1 MKGTEGLFGP
11 RSEATVTMMSKE
23 VTALLDTGSETSI
36 IPITLFRKVRQQG
49 VDLDEY
55 VETIPMAKAVVR
67 NASGAA
73 MNFLGAVR
81 MHVTLNNETRPVSF
95 YIGKGMGEV
104 VILGTNALEQF
115 HIRLVSEGNSNQQ
128 ESGAVVKERAFIP
141 PHSSN
146 TVELLTKEKPGD
158 YFLCSKD
165 PCIASGICTVKDNGT
180 ATVSVLN
187 RSNEAKVL
195 RRGDVVGSW
204 SNEEWIPTQGWETGT
219 DMLEGGTREEIDD
232 QKRATEAIAAARPED
247 ADNSALL
254 IFFVCPGAG
263 RRSNGHEIE
272 DYGCSVRDLTFADV
286 VPCELDPVVRSLKFS
301 SIFSLAQMISIY
313 ENEVDVDKKRY
324 LMRTPSYNFVTIS
337 GVEKAYTF
345 FKRHCE
351 HLLKTLLRHDGSNI
365 AIIAKDAVDMELA
378 QLNDLTN
385 TGIRY
390 AMTHSWEEISIEGP
404 KKQTLIMVPNG
415 VRGCARVLR
424 AEDNVTISAYRD
436 LRNAAT
442 TVRDHKDVGVCIF
455 VTPTSEKPYDAAEWQ
470 ALAMTMTKVAR
481 CGGKLLLVSG
491 PRGEQ
496 AWEKNR
502 SDAHSMF
509 EVIRSAATAVK
520 GNVVSLFSTVPSMT
534 EPLACLGESNR
545 PSEVAV
551 YPAQSTKAYFKALQ
565 DFLAPHVRG
574 RLYELLSEPVPR
586 KAAYKDKRR
595 ILH

>member
-1 MKGTEGLFGP
+1 
-11 RSEATVTMMSKE
+11 
-23 VTALLDTGSETSI
+23 
-36 IPITLFRKVRQQG
+36 
-49 VDLDEY
+49 
-55 VETIPMAKAVVR
+55 
-67 NASGAA
+67 
-73 MNFLGAVR
+73 
-81 MHVTLNNETRPVSF
+81 
-95 YIGKGMGEV
+95 
-104 VILGTNALEQF
+104 
-115 HIRLVSEGNSNQQ
+115 
-128 ESGAVVKERAFIP
+128 
-141 PHSSN
+141 
-146 TVELLTKEKPGD
+146 
-158 YFLCSKD
+158 
-165 PCIASGICTVKDNGT
+165 
-180 ATVSVLN
+180 
-187 RSNEAKVL
+187 
-195 RRGDVVGSW
+195 
-204 SNEEWIPTQGWETGT
+204 
-219 DMLEGGTREEIDD
+219 
-232 QKRATEAIAAARPED
+232 
-247 ADNSALL
+247 
-254 IFFVCPGAG
+254 
-263 RRSNGHEIE
+263 
-272 DYGCSVRDLTFADV
+272 
-286 VPCELDPVVRSLKFS
+286 
-301 SIFSLAQMISIY
+301 
-313 ENEVDVDKKRY
+313 
-324 LMRTPSYNFVTIS
+324 MRTPSYNFVTIS

-595 ILH
+595 ILHESRTIPRGTHERLSRMVSRGTR